1 MSKTFEHGQQ
11 VLLAL
16 SLILTLLISGCSY
29 GPQNSE
35 EVASP
40 DGQISLT
47 FSLKNDSAFY
57 AVFRDGNSV
66 IANSKLGFILDEMV
80 GFAGDFKIDGLEAS
94 SFSETWE
101 QPWGEKREILNEYN
115 QLVVHLSSK
124 ESGAKKLDIV
134 FRVFDDGVAFRYVFP
149 EQEGLKEFKIMDELT
164 EFNLTANHDVWWQ
177 PACRPDR
184 YEYLYN
190 KSRLQ
195 EVADTMHTPLT
206 MEAGKDLYISVHE
219 AALTD
224 YASMTLFHKGNNKLK
239 CDLVPWSDGVK
250 VHAEAP
256 FSTPWR
262 TIQIGET
269 PGDLVDSYMI
279 LNLNE
284 PNRLEDVSW
293 IKPAKYVGIWW
304 EMHINKSTWGQGPNH
319 GATTENVKKYID
331 FAAENNLS
339 GVLVEGWNLGWDT
352 DWWNDGNGFDF
363 STPYP
368 DFDIEEIT
376 DYASSRGVELVG
388 HHETGGAVENYEA
401 QMEDA
406 YAFYEK
412 YGVNY
417 IKTGYVNPRGM
428 DSKEWHHSQFGV
440 RHYRKAVETAAKHHI
455 MLDVHEPIKA
465 TGIRRTYPNM
475 MTREGSRGMEFN
487 AWGPDGGNPPEHE
500 TILPF
505 TRLLGG
511 PMDFTPGIFNIA
523 LPENPNNQVNT
534 TLAKQLAL
542 YVVIHSPLHMAA
554 DLPENYEVQPAFQFI
569 RDVPVDW
576 EDTKVLNGEIGEY
589 VTIARQDRNSEDWF
603 LGSITDEQ
611 ERSLIVG
618 LDFLDPEAKYKAV
631 IYKDGPEAHYKD
643 NPLEISIEEKEVTAG
658 MSITLQL
665 AAGGGQAVHF
675 SKLD

>member
-1 MSKTFEHGQQ
+1 
-11 VLLAL
+11 
-16 SLILTLLISGCSY
+16 
-29 GPQNSE
+29 
-35 EVASP
+35 
-40 DGQISLT
+40 
-47 FSLKNDSAFY
+47 
-57 AVFRDGNSV
+57 
-66 IANSKLGFILDEMV
+66 
-80 GFAGDFKIDGLEAS
+80 
-94 SFSETWE
+94 
-101 QPWGEKREILNEYN
+101 
-115 QLVVHLSSK
+115 
-124 ESGAKKLDIV
+124 
-134 FRVFDDGVAFRYVFP
+134 
-149 EQEGLKEFKIMDELT
+149 
-164 EFNLTANHDVWWQ
+164 
-177 PACRPDR
+177 
-184 YEYLYN
+184 
-190 KSRLQ
+190 
-195 EVADTMHTPLT
+195 
-206 MEAGKDLYISVHE
+206 
-219 AALTD
+219 
-224 YASMTLFHKGNNKLK
+224 
-239 CDLVPWSDGVK
+239 VK
-250 VHAEAP
+250 VYAEAP

-269 PGDLVDSYMI
+269 PGDLIDSYMI

-293 IKPAKYVGIWW
+293 IKPAKYVGVWW

-319 GATTENVKKYID
+319 GATTKNVKKYID

-412 YGVNY
+412 YDVNY

-428 DSKEWHHSQFGV
+428 NSKEWHHSQFGV

-455 MLDVHEPIKA
+455 MLDVHEPVKA

-542 YVVIHSPLHMAA
+542 YVVIYSPLQMAA
-554 DLPENYEVQPAFQFI
+554 DLPENYEGQPAFQFI

-576 EDTKVLNGEIGEY
+576 EDTKVLNGKIGEF

-611 ERSLIVG
+611 ERSLTVG

-631 IYKDGPEAHYKD
+631 IYRDGAEAHYKD
-643 NPLEISIEEKEVTAG
+643 NPLDIRIEEKEVTAG
-658 MSITLQL
+658 MSINLQL

>member
-1 MSKTFEHGQQ
+1 MNKTFEHGQQ
-11 VLLAL
+11 ILLAL
-16 SLILTLLISGCSY
+16 LLILTLLISACSY

-35 EVASP
+35 EITSP

-47 FSLKNDSAFY
+47 FSLNNDSAYY
-57 AVFRDGNSV
+57 AVSRNGNPV
-66 IANSKLGFILDEMV
+66 IASSKLGFNLDEMV
-80 GFAGDFKIDGLEAS
+80 GFAGDFKIDGFETS
-94 SFSETWE
+94 SFSEKWE
-101 QPWGEKREILNEYN
+101 QPWGEKREVLNEYN
-115 QLVVHLSSK
+115 ELVVHLSSK
-124 ESGAKKLDIV
+124 ESGAEKLDIV
-134 FRVFDDGVAFRYVFP
+134 FRAFDDGVAFRYVFP
-149 EQEGLKEFKIMDELT
+149 EQEGLKEYKIMDELT
-164 EFNLTANHDVWWQ
+164 EFNLTANHDVWYQ
-177 PACRPDR
+177 PAYRPDR

-206 MEAGKDLYISVHE
+206 MEAGKELYISVHE

-224 YASMTLFHKGNNKLK
+224 YASMTLFHKGNNELK

-250 VHAEAP
+250 VYAEAP

-269 PGDLVDSYMI
+269 PGELVDSYMI

-368 DFDIEEIT
+368 DFDIKEIT
-376 DYASSRGVELVG
+376 DYAASKGVELVG
-388 HHETGGAVENYEA
+388 HHETGGAVENYDA

-428 DSKEWHHSQFGV
+428 NSKEWHHSQFGV

-511 PMDFTPGIFNIA
+511 PMDFTPGIFNIP

-542 YVVIHSPLHMAA
+542 YVVIYSPLQMAA
-554 DLPENYEVQPAFQFI
+554 DLPGNYKGQPAFQFI
-569 RDVPVDW
+569 RYVPVDW

-611 ERSLIVG
+611 ERSLTVN
-618 LDFLDPEAKYKAV
+618 LDFLDPETKYKAV
-631 IYKDGPEAHYKD
+631 IYKDGAESHYKN
-643 NPLEISIEEKEVTAG
+643 NPLDILIEEKEVRAG

-665 AAGGGQAVHF
+665 AAGGGQAIHF